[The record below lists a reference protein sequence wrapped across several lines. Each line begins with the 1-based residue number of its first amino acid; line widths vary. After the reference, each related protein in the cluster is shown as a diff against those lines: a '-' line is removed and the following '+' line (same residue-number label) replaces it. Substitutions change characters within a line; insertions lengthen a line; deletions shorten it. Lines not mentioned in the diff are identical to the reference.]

1 MSQKP
6 LRRPLYGGSVA
17 MLEHQFLAIM
27 LRPVT
32 RTDVLLLDYNYN
44 LTNLFSLVREF
55 QYL

>member
-6 LRRPLYGGSVA
+6 LRPLYGGSVA
-17 MLEHQFLAIM
+17 MLEHHFLAIM
-27 LRPVT
+27 IRPVT